1 MPDASFEFDRARVFT
16 LYEERRFEEALT
28 VADEAAGRHP
38 DRPAETTF
46 WRACFLSLIG
56 RTDDAVDAFRGA
68 LDRGVWWTRTWLE
81 SDPDL
86 DPLRSLPA
94 FDDILA
100 GSDANLA
107 AARSGFADRPEVRL
121 HVPDGPPRALLLVM
135 HMLGATAA
143 ETEPHWRGGAELGAV
158 IVVVGSSQRTSDG
171 QPCWELDDL
180 VVRDL
185 ALARDEALGA
195 GIGGDVPVVLAGA
208 SQGGRRA
215 IELGIDGRVPSL
227 GFLAVATGVPAL
239 ERLTPYVPFAI
250 ERGIRG
256 WILIGEHDRQ
266 AAEAERLGGDLA
278 GAGLDVRVVSVA
290 GLGHDYPGDF
300 PSRLGEGLELVLR
313 RAGD

>member
-1 MPDASFEFDRARVFT
+1 
-16 LYEERRFEEALT
+16 
-28 VADEAAGRHP
+28 
-38 DRPAETTF
+38 
-46 WRACFLSLIG
+46 
-56 RTDDAVDAFRGA
+56 VDAFRGA

-94 FDDILA
+94 FDDVLVR
-100 GSDANLA
+100 SEANLA
-107 AARSGFADRPEVRL
+107 AARVGFPDRPEVRL
-121 HVPDGPPRALLLVM
+121 HVPDAAPRALLLVM

-143 ETEPHWRGGAELGAV
+143 ETEPYWRGGIDLRTAV
-158 IVVVGSSQRTSDG
+158 AVVGSSQRTSDG

-195 GIGGDVPVVLAGA
+195 GIDDDVPIVLAGA

-215 IELGIDGRVPSL
+215 IELGIDGRVPSV
-227 GFLAVATGVPAL
+227 GFMAVATGVPAL
-239 ERLTPYVPFAI
+239 ERLTPHLPTAI
-250 ERGIRG
+250 QRGIRG
-256 WILIGEHDRQ
+256 WILIGEHDQ
-266 AAEAERLGGDLA
+266 QLAAAERLGGDLA

-290 GLGHDYPGDF
+290 GLGHDYPEDF